1 MADYALYRLKISLL
15 TPLHI
20 GNGRELMHEYDYA
33 LYKGATWRLNEAALL
48 EAQNVEDP
56 LLADK
61 LAQTPPAQLLKDTD
75 FDPQNP
81 YFRYVIR
88 GLPRSRAEG
97 AVVREQLKDP
107 FDRLYLPG
115 SSLKGALRTALAW
128 YTWGERKLRP
138 DLARLGRDRRFA
150 AQGYEHDLFGPD
162 SNHDALRALIISDSQ
177 PLPVNDR
184 LFLANV
190 RVLNRGGSLGSPIE
204 VEAVRAD
211 TTFEAILKL
220 DLALFSEWA
229 RRHKL
234 NLSGEEWLRNLAQV
248 VQTHS
253 QERIRREKAWFAS
266 IPNGT
271 RLHQFYARLEM
282 SQVPEN
288 AFLLQL
294 GWGTGW
300 EDKTF
305 GTRLSNDGQFMERL
319 IQQYKLARGRRKPGD
334 PFPKSRR
341 VIMVYQHDSSGKVTG
356 EQPALPLGWL
366 LVEMEKVK

>member
-33 LYKGATWRLNEAALL
+33 LHKNATWRLNEAAVL

-56 LLADK
+56 RIASQ
-61 LAQTPPAQLLKDTD
+61 LAQTPPAHLLKETD
-75 FDPQNP
+75 FVPQSP

-97 AVVREQLKDP
+97 AVVREHLKDA

-115 SSLKGALRTALAW
+115 TSLKGALRTALAW
-128 YTWGERKLRP
+128 YAWGERQLRL
-138 DLARLGRDRRFA
+138 DIGRLGRDRRFA
-150 AQGYEHDLFGPD
+150 AQNYERDLFGPD
-162 SNHDALRALIISDSQ
+162 PNHDLLRALIISDSQ

-184 LFLANV
+184 LILANV

-211 TTFEAILKL
+211 TTFEATLKL
-220 DLALFSEWA
+220 DLALFSDWA

-234 NLSGEEWLRNLAQV
+234 TLNGEQWLRNLAQV
-248 VQTHS
+248 VQAHS
-253 QERIRREKAWFAS
+253 LERIQREKDWFAK

-271 RLHQFYARLEM
+271 RLHQFYAQLEK
-282 SQVPEN
+282 SQVPAD

-305 GTRLSNDGQFMERL
+305 GTRLSRDGQFMERL
-319 IQQYKLARGRRKPGD
+319 IRQYSLARGKRQPGN

-341 VIMVYQHDSSGKVTG
+341 VIMAYQRDPSGKVIG

>member
-33 LYKGATWRLNEAALL
+33 RYKGATWRLNEAALL

-56 LLADK
+56 RIAVR
-61 LAQTPPAQLLKDTD
+61 LAQTPPAHLLKDSD
-75 FDPQNP
+75 FDPQSP
-81 YFRYVIR
+81 YFRYIIR

-107 FDRLYLPG
+107 FDNLYLPG
-115 SSLKGALRTALAW
+115 TSLKGALRTALAW
-128 YTWGERKLRP
+128 YAWGERKLRP
-138 DLARLGRDRRFA
+138 DVSRLGRDRRFA
-150 AQGYEHDLFGPD
+150 AQGYERDLFGPD
-162 SNHDALRALIISDSQ
+162 PNHDALRALIISDSQ
-177 PLPVNDR
+177 PLPIRDR
-184 LFLANV
+184 LILANV

-204 VEAVRAD
+204 VEAIRAD
-211 TTFEAILKL
+211 TTFEATLKL
-220 DLALFSEWA
+220 DLVLFSEWA

-234 NLSGEEWLRNLAQV
+234 NLNGEEWLRNLARV

-253 QERIRREKAWFAS
+253 QERIRREKAWFTAIS
-266 IPNGT
+266 NGT
-271 RLHQFYARLEM
+271 RLSQFYEQLEK
-282 SQVPEN
+282 SQLPAN
-288 AFLLQL
+288 AFLMQL

-305 GTRLSNDGQFMERL
+305 GTRLSSDNQFMERL
-319 IQQYKLARGRRKPGD
+319 IRQYSLARGKRRPDD

-341 VIMVYQHDSSGKVTG
+341 VIMAYQRDPSGKVIG